1 MAFFSVWKPMKRISL
16 CILVLASV
24 LTFGYS
30 IWSWRVGAT
39 IDPFTEQP
47 LFIRKAESGWLIYSV
62 GFDLKDNGGD
72 VDQRD
77 VGIAPLK

>member
-1 MAFFSVWKPMKRISL
+1 MNAIQGSP
-16 CILVLASV
+16 VLANADNV
-24 LTFGYS
+24 DLRKLGLP
-30 IWSWRVGAT
+30 ADAM
-39 IDPFTEQP
+39 IDPFTEMP
-47 LFIRKAESGWLIYSV
+47 LFIRKTESGWLIYSV

>member
-1 MAFFSVWKPMKRISL
+1 MLNAIQGSP
-16 CILVLASV
+16 VLANADSV
-24 LTFGYS
+24 DLRKLGLPAD
-30 IWSWRVGAT
+30 AT

-47 LFIRKAESGWLIYSV
+47 LFIRKTELGWLIYSV